1 MEGLPKLILRS
12 NTRRHRSR
20 CCSRSLTIALPL
32 PSDQL
37 GIPLITTPSG
47 KSEESTGAHHSTW
60 SGPSTPRSTA
70 RWRRRP
76 CASRIAVGLAAPVP
90 DGDEQFPLT
99 SADGQRKKF
108 KSGARLRRGK
118 QLRAAPRTQGMRS
131 LRYEMR
137 RIGSDMAGAQMAPRE
152 CSRWSP
158 EGLPFPVDL
167 DGQLCSFTAAAY
179 RERRDAM
186 KSSTLEVRCDL

>member
-1 MEGLPKLILRS
+1 
-12 NTRRHRSR
+12 
-20 CCSRSLTIALPL
+20 
-32 PSDQL
+32 
-37 GIPLITTPSG
+37 
-47 KSEESTGAHHSTW
+47 
-60 SGPSTPRSTA
+60 
-70 RWRRRP
+70 
-76 CASRIAVGLAAPVP
+76 
-90 DGDEQFPLT
+90 
-99 SADGQRKKF
+99 
-108 KSGARLRRGK
+108 
-118 QLRAAPRTQGMRS
+118 MRS